1 MVKIIKNKHILEFQI
16 YNKGKQISKR
26 SNLYWSDAFELLEVK
41 KHLEVDSIDIQIYT
55 DGFKGNEMP
64 LTDVEGLKTIEEAQK
79 WITFTM
85 GELIKKG
92 NEKEKS

>member
-1 MVKIIKNKHILEFQI
+1 LVKIIKNKHILEFQI

-55 DGFKGNEMP
+55 DGFKGDEMP
-64 LTDVEGLKTIEEAQK
+64 IDETTVKTIPEAQN
-79 WITFTM
+79 WINFTM